1 MGIPKLNRYLNDN
14 CNKGSIKKTHLK
26 TLKGKTLVIDTSIYL
41 YKFISNGDLLEQ
53 MYLFIS
59 ILKSYDIIP
68 IFIFDGKPPPEK
80 RELLLKRHN
89 DKKVVEGEC
98 KLLEDKLLLIESI
111 EDKEKIEMELLSLKK
126 KCIRIKDED
135 IEKVKELMRAY
146 GVKYIDAERES
157 DELCG
162 YLIKNNIAYGCIS
175 DDMDMFM
182 YKCKFIIRH
191 LSLLNHTIVLYD
203 YDKICD
209 DLNKTSD
216 ELTDVLLLCGT
227 DYNINIH
234 QNIFEVFKWHNEY
247 KGKEEE
253 GKEFYDWVKENKK
266 DININELINLKQLF
280 TTSDLSLNITEILDC
295 HYSASKDDMK
305 RILEPNGFFWC

>member
-14 CNKGSIKKTHLK
+14 CSKQSIKKTHLK

-89 DKKVVEGEC
+89 DKKIVEGEC
-98 KLLEDKLLLIESI
+98 KLLEDKLLTIENI
-111 EDKEKIEMELLSLKK
+111 EDKEKIETELLLLKK

-135 IEKVKELMRAY
+135 IEKVKELMIAY
-146 GVKYIDAERES
+146 GVKYIDAEREA

-162 YLIKNNIAYGCIS
+162 YLISNNIAYGCIS

-209 DLNKTSD
+209 DLGITSD
-216 ELTDVLLLCGT
+216 ELTNILLLCGT

-234 QNIFEVFKWHNEY
+234 QNIYEVFKWHKEY
-247 KGKEEE
+247 NREE
-253 GKEFYDWVKENKK
+253 GKTFYEWVKENKK
-266 DININELINLKQLF
+266 DIKICELIKLKELF
-280 TTSDLSLNITEILDC
+280 TITTDLSLNDIEILNYDTNIN
-295 HYSASKDDMK
+295 KDNMK